1 MNEYGIINLI
11 LTGASEHGAFNWQFV
26 MEHAVNL
33 IILLGVLVYFLKTP
47 VKNFLVE
54 RRGTISHE
62 IDTAQKTIGEAKSK
76 YDEYAK
82 KLQAIESEI
91 NNLKDTL
98 GKQGESERAELL
110 RQAAAASETIRKE
123 AGETIALQTERARRE
138 IQNEVVDL
146 AVGSAEAIIRQNLG
160 DSDKERF
167 VQEFTKNIEDEK
179 WHQSQH

>member
-11 LTGASEHGAFNWQFV
+11 LTGASEHSAFNWRFV

-62 IDTAQKTIGEAKSK
+62 IDTAQKIIGEAKSK
-76 YDEYAK
+76 YDEYAR

-98 GKQGESERAELL
+98 RKQGESERAELL
-110 RQAAAASETIRKE
+110 EAGRYGFGNHKKGSPGDDSAPDRARQARN
-123 AGETIALQTERARRE
+123 TERRRE
-138 IQNEVVDL
+138 PRSRER
-146 AVGSAEAIIRQNLG
+146 GSA
-160 DSDKERF
+160 DKTEPGRF
-167 VQEFTKNIEDEK
+167 G
-179 WHQSQH
+179 